1 MIKIERK
8 LTEKAQKAIV
18 SLQKA
23 EANNSSYNTPEV
35 NLALKE
41 MFHNKCYICENKQVT
56 SYNIE
61 HLHPHYKNKN
71 LKKVISSNLKPKK
84 YIFEEEACLQRQY
97 AEKQKRNVE
106 RKQHQE
112 QKQCYTEKQ
121 KQFPYEK
128 KEQQEIKI
136 QNQKW
141 KN

>member
-1 MIKIERK
+1 MFLFYQEKLLKRQIE
-8 LTEKAQKAIV
+8 
-18 SLQKA
+18 
-23 EANNSSYNTPEV
+23 NNFFWHWYEQQEELGMGIGWEESFYQG
-35 NLALKE
+35 LKE
-41 MFHNKCYICENKQVT
+41 EIWQE
-56 SYNIE
+56 
-61 HLHPHYKNKN
+61 KNKN

-141 KN
+141 KKEVQSESEQRDRKSVV